1 MATFNS
7 TDGRGKFMQVL
18 TRLIALIRSVQ
29 LRRQFREIN
38 KTLEHLPPS
47 VRRQLAVIALRE
59 FANASKSEFPH
70 LYATPPEEKYRAWGS
85 GTDIGLERL
94 RSDNLQV
101 RLRGVALWLTVVF
114 HETKDSPFAEQQ
126 ELHRQVMRALR
137 TLKEA
142 VPATDLNAWM
152 VSEAEAA

>member
-1 MATFNS
+1 
-7 TDGRGKFMQVL
+7 MQLV
-18 TRLIALIRSVQ
+18 TRLIAVTRAMQ

-38 KTLEHLPPS
+38 RALEQLAPS
-47 VRRQLAVIALRE
+47 VRRQLAAIALRE
-59 FANASKSEFPH
+59 FASASKSEFPH
-70 LYATPPEEKYRAWGS
+70 LYATPPDEKYRAWGS

-137 TLKEA
+137 ALKDA
-142 VPATDLNAWM
+142 VPESERGRWLNT
-152 VSEAEAA
+152 AEAA

>member
-1 MATFNS
+1 
-7 TDGRGKFMQVL
+7 MQFV
-18 TRLIALIRSVQ
+18 TRLIALSRAVQ

-38 KTLEHLPPS
+38 KTLEELAPP
-47 VRRQLAVIALRE
+47 VRRQLAAIALRE

-70 LYATPPEEKYRAWGS
+70 LYATPPDEKYKAWGS
-85 GTDIGLERL
+85 GADIGLERL

-114 HETKDSPFAEQQ
+114 HETKDSAFSEQQ

-137 TLKEA
+137 TLKET
-142 VPATDLNAWM
+142 VPATDLNRWM
-152 VSEAEAA
+152 INEAEAA

>member
-1 MATFNS
+1 MH
-7 TDGRGKFMQVL
+7 VV
-18 TRLIALIRSVQ
+18 TRLIALTRAVQ

-38 KTLEHLPPS
+38 RSLEHLAPNL
-47 VRRQLAVIALRE
+47 RRQLAAIALRE

-101 RLRGVALWLTVVF
+101 RLRGVALWLTVVY

-126 ELHRQVMRALR
+126 DLHRQVMRALR
-137 TLKEA
+137 ALKETI
-142 VPATDLNAWM
+142 PAADLSRWM
-152 VSEAEAA
+152 IGEAEAA

>member
-1 MATFNS
+1 
-7 TDGRGKFMQVL
+7 MQLV
-18 TRLIALIRSVQ
+18 TRLIALSRAVQ

-38 KTLEHLPPS
+38 KALEELAPAT
-47 VRRQLAVIALRE
+47 RRQLAAIALRE
-59 FANASKSEFPH
+59 FANAAKSEFPH
-70 LYATPPEEKYRAWGS
+70 LYATPPDEKYRAWGS

-114 HETKDSPFAEQQ
+114 HETKDSAFGEQQ

-137 TLKEA
+137 TLKET
-142 VPATDLNAWM
+142 VPATDLNRWM
-152 VSEAEAA
+152 VNNEAEAA